1 MTIETSAIGGD
12 PSEAQATSPK
22 RVEVTPKG
30 TWVQAVQSKQ
40 VLSQH
45 AFQITEVNGS
55 KMVVVPDKVLEDKPL
70 WDDLLVGRFLDSA
83 PHVAKIH
90 VIVNKIWP
98 LGDKKSQIDAFAVN
112 EKLVKFRIRDAT
124 TRSRVLRRGMWNI
137 AGVPMVVS
145 KWAPVIEQKEEDIT
159 VIPMW
164 VKLKNVPHSL
174 FSWSGLGFIASAVG
188 FPKRLHPETEL
199 CNNFEEA
206 KVFVEAEISKGFPK
220 MHKFKL
226 QEEEI
231 TVDFVYPW
239 LPPKCSA
246 CGKWGHLVG
255 KCPSKEKK
263 ILQRNS
269 EGEKTSDEGAQTQDE
284 GMTEAT
290 QKSKSVVSH
299 EDKMHS
305 AQEIAKN
312 REREVGEKSMV
323 LNEDSDNVTQGWET
337 VSPNKAGRQSEA
349 KASDTFTTTPSRF
362 SVLEDDEKDLGQS
375 QEENAELAK
384 QPDQKDKDEHDLEE
398 GEVEETERRDEKND
412 KPEILLQEEQGIR
425 ASLYRASKS
434 VRVTQDAKLA
444 SGVTG
449 KKKTLKKR

>member
-1 MTIETSAIGGD
+1 M
-12 PSEAQATSPK
+12 
-22 RVEVTPKG
+22 TPKG
-30 TWVQAVQSKQ
+30 AWVQAVQNKQ

-45 AFQITEVNGS
+45 CS
-55 KMVVVPDKVLEDKPL
+55 KMAVVPDKVLEDKPL
-70 WDDLLVGRFLDSA
+70 WDDLLFGRFLESA
-83 PHVAKIH
+83 HHVAKIH

-112 EKLVKFRIRDAT
+112 EKLVKFRIRDAS
-124 TRSRVLRRGMWNI
+124 TRSRVLRRGMWNV

-145 KWAPVIEQKEEDIT
+145 KWAPVVEQKEEEIT

-164 VKLKNVPHSL
+164 VKIKNVPHSL

-188 FPKRLHPETEL
+188 FPKRIYSETDL

-226 QEEEI
+226 QEEEV

-239 LPPKCSA
+239 LPQKCSA

-255 KCPSKEKK
+255 KCPSKEKT

-269 EGEKTSDEGAQTQDE
+269 EGEQTSDECAQTQDE
-284 GMTEAT
+284 GVTEAT
-290 QKSKSVVSH
+290 QKSKSVVSQ
-299 EDKMHS
+299 EDKMQS

-312 REREVGEKSMV
+312 REREVGEKSMI
-323 LNEDSDNVTQGWET
+323 LNKDSDNATQGWET

-349 KASDTFTTTPSRF
+349 KATDIFLTTPSRF
-362 SVLEDDEKDLGQS
+362 SVLEDGEKDLGQS
-375 QEENAELAK
+375 HEENTELAK

-398 GEVEETERRDEKND
+398 GEVEKTERRDEKNN
-412 KPEILLQEEQGIR
+412 KPDILSQEEQGIR

-434 VRVTQDAKLA
+434 VRVTQDVKLA

-449 KKKTLKKR
+449 KQKTLKKR